1 MSIRLV
7 FLVFGLDSVY
17 YFKKL
22 IFLLTGLLR
31 FNLDFCFNNT
41 KKSGLM
47 IILIEDN
54 LVLLKWY
61 QMWSNQNLK
70 ELYDTLHIQK
80 NY

>member
-1 MSIRLV
+1 M
-7 FLVFGLDSVY
+7 VFGLDSVY